1 MVEIGLRKYP
11 EMYRTDVMKMN
22 KKVWCQR
29 SILICGTWD
38 RPLWCGIG
46 KYFRDN
52 HKNNFGHQ
60 KYFGIKMFSRR
71 CTYSLQSWQS
81 RKIHQTWYFL
91 SNSSWGGQSKIAERI
106 FEQFYPNQM
115 STRTP
120 SCRSRSDHWTELTVV
135 YNCRWIQRLYAW

>member
-1 MVEIGLRKYP
+1 MLQRFVWKKLFLLIKIADRVLVEVKIFFNVLVFVIAARLF
-11 EMYRTDVMKMN
+11 
-22 KKVWCQR
+22 W
-29 SILICGTWD
+29 S
-38 RPLWCGIG
+38 GIG

-52 HKNNFGHQ
+52 HKNYFGHQ
-60 KYFGIKMFSRR
+60 KYFRIKMFSRR

-135 YNCRWIQRLYAW
+135 CNCRWIQRLYAW